1 MKKNDYLKVND
12 IIYRILAEDKD
23 NYLVLNCNTKN
34 MPAWKKESEL
44 ADGVIINREE
54 AFEILEIELIEEGI
68 TGNEFKQ
75 AHVRYTMIAGV
86 LAFMND
92 DSLRNRAITMAVDT
106 YGISRRT
113 LTTYLCN
120 YLVTDNISSLV
131 PKPRKKNRSLND
143 DEKIMRWALNKF
155 YYTRYKHKLTD
166 CYIMMLKEKYTDE
179 SGKLKEEHPSIH
191 QFRYFF
197 NKTRKKQTELISRE
211 GIKEYQLNHRPLL
224 GEGIH
229 DFAPTI
235 GTGMLDGTVCDLY
248 LVDSS
253 GKLVGRPLLVACVD
267 AYSGLCCGYSLLW
280 EGGVYSVR
288 EMMLNVIE
296 DKVKWCKQ
304 FGIQIQKEQW
314 PCDKLPGVLVTDRG
328 SEYISYNFEQISEL
342 GCQVISLPS
351 FSANM
356 KGPVEK
362 LFDLVQDSFKPFLKG
377 YGVIEKDFQKRGI
390 KDYRLESCL
399 TIEQFEKIIIHTI
412 IYYNNRVLENFPY
425 SDDMMKDGIV
435 PSPAGIWDYQTEY
448 GNSNLL
454 SVSKEQLV
462 LTLLPRTEGRF
473 TRKGLVVNKMRY
485 DADGFTEEYLN
496 GEKCTVAFN
505 PDDASVVWLLKEG
518 DYIKFSLI
526 EKKYNGMSVD
536 EVHTQKKKQKQ
547 YVAGF
552 REDALVAKVDLAQKI
567 NTIVEHALKSDDTD
581 ITGVTKRRQ
590 KARIQRH
597 RNLTSE
603 VINNE

>member
-54 AFEILEIELIEEGI
+54 VFEILEIELIEEKL
-68 TGNEFKQ
+68 TGTAFKQ
-75 AHVRYTMIAGV
+75 ANERYTMIAGV

-92 DSLRNRAITMAVDT
+92 DSLRNRAIAIAVDT

-155 YYTRYKHKLTD
+155 YYTRHKNKLSD

-280 EGGVYSVR
+280 EGGVYSVH

>member
-1 MKKNDYLKVND
+1 MKKNDYLKID
-12 IIYRILAEDKD
+12 DTIYRMLAVDKD

-34 MPAWKKESEL
+34 MPSWKKESEL
-44 ADGVIINREE
+44 AEGDIISAEE
-54 AFEILEIELIEEGI
+54 AFNMLDIELIEEKL

-75 AHVRYTMIAGV
+75 AHERYTMIAGV

-92 DSLRNRAITMAVDT
+92 DSLRNRAIAIAVDT

>member
-54 AFEILEIELIEEGI
+54 VFEILEIELIEEKL
-68 TGNEFKQ
+68 TGTAFKQ
-75 AHVRYTMIAGV
+75 AHERYTMIAGV

-92 DSLRNRAITMAVDT
+92 DSLRNRAIAIAVDT

-304 FGIQIQKEQW
+304 FGIQIQQEQW

>member
-54 AFEILEIELIEEGI
+54 VFEILEIELIEEKL
-68 TGNEFKQ
+68 TGTAFKQ
-75 AHVRYTMIAGV
+75 AHERYTMIAGV

-92 DSLRNRAITMAVDT
+92 DSLRNRAIAIAVDT

-280 EGGVYSVR
+280 EGGVYSIR

>member
-1 MKKNDYLKVND
+1 MKKNDYLKID
-12 IIYRILAEDKD
+12 DTIYRILAVDKD

-34 MPAWKKESEL
+34 MPVWRLEAEL

-54 AFEILEIELIEEGI
+54 AFEILEIELIEEEL

-75 AHVRYTMIAGV
+75 AHERYMMIAGV

-92 DSLRNRAITMAVDT
+92 DSLRNRAIAMAVDT

-120 YLVTDNISSLV
+120 YLVTDNLASLV
-131 PKPRKKNRSLND
+131 PKPRKKNRPLTD
-143 DEKIMRWALNKF
+143 DEKIMRWSLNKF
-155 YYTRYKHKLTD
+155 YYTRHKNKLSD

-229 DFAPTI
+229 EFAPII

-362 LFDLVQDSFKPFLKG
+362 LFDLVQDGFKPFLRGKG
-377 YGVIEKDFQKRGI
+377 IIEPDFQKRGCV
-390 KDYRLESCL
+390 DYRLESCL

-412 IYYNNRVLENFPY
+412 IYYNNRVLESFPY
-425 SDDMMKDGIV
+425 TNEMIDAEIV
-435 PSPAGIWDYQTEY
+435 PSPAGIWDYQIKNK
-448 GNSNLL
+448 NSNLL
-454 SVSKEQLV
+454 PVSKEQLV
-462 LTLLPRTEGRF
+462 LTLFPRTEGRF

-496 GEKCTVAFN
+496 GGKCAVAFN

-526 EKKYNGMSVD
+526 EKKYQGMSVD

-552 REDALVAKVDLAQKI
+552 REDALAAKVELAQKI
-567 NTIVEHALKSDDTD
+567 NTIVEHALKSDNTD
-581 ITGVTKRRQ
+581 IRGVTKRRQ
-590 KARIQRH
+590 KARAQRH
-597 RNLTSE
+597 RDLMKE

>member
-1 MKKNDYLKVND
+1 MKKNDYLKIGD
-12 IIYRILAEDKD
+12 TIYRILAVDKD

-34 MPAWKKESEL
+34 MPSWKKESEL
-44 ADGVIINREE
+44 AEGDIISAEE
-54 AFEILEIELIEEGI
+54 AFNMLDIELIEEEL

-75 AHVRYTMIAGV
+75 AHERYTMIAGV

-92 DSLRNRAITMAVDT
+92 DALRNRAIAMAVDT

-131 PKPRKKNRSLND
+131 PKSRKKNRPMTD
-143 DEKIMRWALNKF
+143 DEKIMRWSLNKF
-155 YYTRYKHKLTD
+155 YYTRHKNKLSD

-197 NKTRKKQTELISRE
+197 NKTRKKQTELISRK

-304 FGIQIQKEQW
+304 FGIHIQKEQW

-362 LFDLVQDSFKPFLKG
+362 LFDLVQDRFKPFLKG

-425 SDDMMKDGIV
+425 SDNMMNDDIV
-435 PSPAGIWDYQTEY
+435 PSSAGIWDYQIKNK
-448 GNSNLL
+448 NSNLL
-454 SVSKEQLV
+454 PVSKE
-462 LTLLPRTEGRF
+462 
-473 TRKGLVVNKMRY
+473 
-485 DADGFTEEYLN
+485 
-496 GEKCTVAFN
+496 
-505 PDDASVVWLLKEG
+505 
-518 DYIKFSLI
+518 
-526 EKKYNGMSVD
+526 
-536 EVHTQKKKQKQ
+536 
-547 YVAGF
+547 
-552 REDALVAKVDLAQKI
+552 
-567 NTIVEHALKSDDTD
+567 
-581 ITGVTKRRQ
+581 
-590 KARIQRH
+590 
-597 RNLTSE
+597 
-603 VINNE
+603 

>member
-1 MKKNDYLKVND
+1 
-12 IIYRILAEDKD
+12 
-23 NYLVLNCNTKN
+23 

-54 AFEILEIELIEEGI
+54 VFEILEIELIEEKL
-68 TGNEFKQ
+68 TGTAFKQ
-75 AHVRYTMIAGV
+75 AHERYTMIAGV

-92 DSLRNRAITMAVDT
+92 DSLRNRAIAIAVDT

>member
-54 AFEILEIELIEEGI
+54 VFEILEIELIEEKL
-68 TGNEFKQ
+68 TGTAFKQ
-75 AHVRYTMIAGV
+75 AHERYTMIAGV

-92 DSLRNRAITMAVDT
+92 DSLRNRAIAIAVDT

-377 YGVIEKDFQKRGI
+377 FGVIEKDFQKRGI

>member
-54 AFEILEIELIEEGI
+54 VFEILEIELIEEKL
-68 TGNEFKQ
+68 TGTAFKQ
-75 AHVRYTMIAGV
+75 AHERYTMIAGV

-92 DSLRNRAITMAVDT
+92 DSLRNRAIAIAVDT

-473 TRKGLVVNKMRY
+473 SRKGLVVNKMRY

>member
-12 IIYRILAEDKD
+12 IIYRILSVDKD

-34 MPAWKKESEL
+34 MPVWRLEAEL
-44 ADGVIINREE
+44 SDGVIINREE
-54 AFEILEIELIEEGI
+54 AFEILEIELIKEEL
-68 TGNEFKQ
+68 TGTAFKQ
-75 AHVRYTMIAGV
+75 AHARYTMIAGV

-92 DSLRNRAITMAVDT
+92 DSLRNRAIAMAVDT

-131 PKPRKKNRSLND
+131 PKPRKKNRPMTD
-143 DEKIMRWALNKF
+143 DEKIMRWSLNKF
-155 YYTRYKHKLTD
+155 YYTRHKNKLSD
-166 CYIMMLKEKYTDE
+166 CYVMMLKEKYTDE
-179 SGKLKEEHPSIH
+179 NGKLKAEHPSIH

-211 GIKEYQLNHRPLL
+211 GIKEYQLNH
-224 GEGIH
+224 
-229 DFAPTI
+229 
-235 GTGMLDGTVCDLY
+235 
-248 LVDSS
+248 
-253 GKLVGRPLLVACVD
+253 VGRPLLVACVD

-288 EMMLNVIE
+288 EMILNVIAN
-296 DKVKWCKQ
+296 KVKWCKQ
-304 FGIQIQKEQW
+304 FGIQIEKHQW

-390 KDYRLESCL
+390 KDYRLDSCL

-425 SDDMMKDGIV
+425 TEDMITDGIV
-435 PSPAGIWDYQTEY
+435 PTPAGIWNYQTEH

-454 SVSKEQLV
+454 SISKEQLV

-496 GEKCTVAFN
+496 GGKCTVAFN
-505 PDDASVVWLLKEG
+505 PDDASKVWMFEEG
-518 DYIKFSLI
+518 TYTKFTLI
-526 EKKYNGMSVD
+526 EKKYQGMSVN
-536 EVHTQKKKQKQ
+536 EVHTQKKKQRQ

-552 REDALVAKVDLAQKI
+552 REDALAAKVDLAQKI
-567 NTIVEHALKSDDTD
+567 NTIVEHSVKSDDTD
-581 ITGVTKRRQ
+581 ITGVTKRKQ

-597 RNLTSE
+597 RDLMSE
-603 VINNE
+603 VIDDE

>member
-54 AFEILEIELIEEGI
+54 VFEILEIELIEEKL
-68 TGNEFKQ
+68 TGTAFKQ
-75 AHVRYTMIAGV
+75 AHERYTMIAGV

-92 DSLRNRAITMAVDT
+92 DSLRNRAIAIAVDT

>member
-12 IIYRILAEDKD
+12 IIYRILAVDKD
-23 NYLVLNCNTKN
+23 NYLILNCNTKN
-34 MPAWKKESEL
+34 MPSWKKESEL
-44 ADGVIINREE
+44 AEGDIISAEE
-54 AFEILEIELIEEGI
+54 AFNMLDIELIEEEL

-75 AHVRYTMIAGV
+75 AHERYTMIAGV
-86 LAFMND
+86 LAFLND
-92 DSLRNRAITMAVDT
+92 DSLRNRAIAMAVDT

-120 YLVTDNISSLV
+120 YLVTDNLASLV
-131 PKPRKKNRSLND
+131 PKPRKKNRPMTD

-155 YYTRYKHKLTD
+155 YYTRHKNKLSD

-224 GEGIH
+224 GEGIQ

-248 LVDSS
+248 LVDDA

-304 FGIQIQKEQW
+304 FGIKIEKKQW

-362 LFDLVQDSFKPFLKG
+362 LFDLVQDSFKPYLRGK
-377 YGVIEKDFQKRGI
+377 GVIESDFQKRGV
-390 KDYRLESCL
+390 KDYRLDSCL

-412 IYYNNRVLENFPY
+412 IYYNNRVLESFPY
-425 SDDMMKDGIV
+425 TNEMIDAEIV
-435 PSPAGIWDYQTEY
+435 PSPAGIWNYQSEY

-454 SVSKEQLV
+454 SVSREQLI

-496 GEKCTVAFN
+496 GGKCTVTFN
-505 PDDASVVWLLKEG
+505 PDEVSNVWLFKEG
-518 DYIKFSLI
+518 AYTKFTLI
-526 EKKYNGMSVD
+526 EKKYQGMSVD

-552 REDALVAKVDLAQKI
+552 REDALAAKVDLAQKI
-567 NTIVEHALKSDDTD
+567 NTIVEHALKSDNTD
-581 ITGVTKRRQ
+581 IRGVTKRRQ
-590 KARIQRH
+590 KARAQRH
-597 RNLTSE
+597 RNLTRE

>member
-1 MKKNDYLKVND
+1 MKKNDYLKID
-12 IIYRILAEDKD
+12 DTIYRILAVDKD

-34 MPAWKKESEL
+34 MPVWRLEAEL

-54 AFEILEIELIEEGI
+54 AFEILEIELIEEELTGI
-68 TGNEFKQ
+68 AFKQ
-75 AHVRYTMIAGV
+75 AHERYTMIVGV
-86 LAFMND
+86 LAFLKD
-92 DSLRNRAITMAVDT
+92 DALRNQAIAMAVDT

-120 YLVTDNISSLV
+120 YLVTDNLASLV
-131 PKPRKKNRSLND
+131 PKQRRNKRPLTD
-143 DEKIMRWALNKF
+143 DEKIMRWSLNKF
-155 YYTRYKHKLTD
+155 YYTRHKNKLSD
-166 CYIMMLKEKYTDE
+166 CY
-179 SGKLKEEHPSIH
+179 
-191 QFRYFF
+191 
-197 NKTRKKQTELISRE
+197 
-211 GIKEYQLNHRPLL
+211 
-224 GEGIH
+224 
-229 DFAPTI
+229 
-235 GTGMLDGTVCDLY
+235 V
-248 LVDSS
+248 
-253 GKLVGRPLLVACVD
+253 
-267 AYSGLCCGYSLLW
+267 
-280 EGGVYSVR
+280 
-288 EMMLNVIE
+288 MMLNVIE
-296 DKVKWCKQ
+296 DKVKWCEH
-304 FGIQIQKEQW
+304 FGIKIEKKQW

-351 FSANM
+351 FSANL

-362 LFDLVQDSFKPFLKG
+362 LFDLVQDGFKPYLRGKG
-377 YGVIEKDFQKRGI
+377 IIEPDFQKRGCV
-390 KDYRLESCL
+390 DYRLESCL

-425 SDDMMKDGIV
+425 TSAMMNDDIV

-454 SVSKEQLV
+454 SVSREQLI

-496 GEKCTVAFN
+496 GGKCTVAFN

-526 EKKYNGMSVD
+526 EKKYQGMSVN
-536 EVHTQKKKQKQ
+536 EVHTQKKKQRQ

-552 REDALVAKVDLAQKI
+552 REDALAAKVDLAQKI

-581 ITGVTKRRQ
+581 IIGVTKRRQ
-590 KARIQRH
+590 KARAQRH
-597 RNLTSE
+597 RDLMKE
-603 VINNE
+603 VIDDE

>member
-54 AFEILEIELIEEGI
+54 VFEILEIELIEEKL
-68 TGNEFKQ
+68 TGTAFKQ
-75 AHVRYTMIAGV
+75 AHERYTMIAGV

-92 DSLRNRAITMAVDT
+92 DSLRNRAIAIAVDT

-211 GIKEYQLNHRPLL
+211 GIKEYQLNYRPLL

-581 ITGVTKRRQ
+581 ITRVTKRRQ